1 MPDVTVVVPTLGA
14 DFTLAECLRSLD
26 TQTLRNFEVI
36 VVDNSGKSLARRHTI
51 GRARVRVIE
60 NSVNVGFG
68 AAINQG
74 CRESRA
80 PYLATLND
88 DATASPRWLEA
99 LTSAAAADQQVGM
112 CASQVRLLGEDRL
125 DSAGMLMCA
134 DGSSKQRGHGQHP
147 QAYSQATEALLP
159 SGSAA
164 LYRREMLEAIGGFD
178 EDFFLYCEDTDV
190 GLRARWAGWT
200 CRYVPEAVV
209 EHRYSHSAGRAS
221 ALKAYYVERNRLFVV
236 AKNFPATAIVRAPFT
251 SLLRY
256 AWHAYFMLRGQGTSG
271 QFRERGVGI
280 ALAWFVLKAHLALLG
295 QIRALG
301 SKRRTIQ
308 KTAKLT
314 TPEFLKLIR
323 EHSIS
328 ARQVAAL

>member
-1 MPDVTVVVPTLGA
+1 MIDVTVVIPTLSA

-26 TQTLRNFEVI
+26 SQTLRRFEII
-36 VVDNSGKSLARRHTI
+36 VVDNSGTGLAGSHTA
-51 GRARVRVIE
+51 GRAATRLIE
-60 NSVNVGFG
+60 NTKNVGFG

-80 PYLATLND
+80 RYIATLND

-99 LTSAAAADQQVGM
+99 LTSVAAADRRVGM
-112 CASQVRLLGEDRL
+112 CASQVRLFGEDRL

-134 DGSSKQRGHGQHP
+134 DGSSKQRGHGQPP

-200 CRYVPEAVV
+200 CRYVPEAIV

-236 AKNFPATAIVRAPFT
+236 AKNFPASAVARAPFT
-251 SLLRY
+251 SLVRY
-256 AWHAYFMLRGQGTSG
+256 AWHAYFMLRGQGMSG
-271 QFRERGVGI
+271 HFRERGVGM
-280 ALAWFVLKAHLALLG
+280 ALAWFVLKAHFALLA

-301 SKRRTIQ
+301 SKRRMIQ

-314 TPEFLKLIR
+314 PTEFLVLMK